1 MAFTVDK
8 VWFKYHDETK
18 VINPDG
24 SNVAAWLKTHASDL
38 ESYGLEPR
46 ALIMVKDGASVTFT
60 DPTTGE
66 SVTQVGSCALI
77 YAPKKG
83 ITYLIGVVGA
93 TEVTDV
99 DDVLTSYGL

>member
-8 VWFKYHDETK
+8 VWFKYHDPTK
-18 VINPDG
+18 VVSSDG
-24 SNVAAWLKTHASDL
+24 SNLATWLKAHAADL

-60 DPTTGE
+60 DPVTGQ

-83 ITYLIGVVGA
+83 VTYLIGVVGA

-99 DDVLTSYGL
+99 DGVLTSYGL